1 MRVSVDRF
9 ILTVGN
15 YQLWGIRFS
24 QHFLFG
30 IRSKAFP
37 PWFPGW
43 GVSSRACFNC
53 LTYPKLLNVRRAWR
67 CSLDFYLP
75 PLNSL
80 CEKGIMN

>member
-43 GVSSRACFNC
+43 GVSSRACFDC
-53 LTYPKLLNVRRAWR
+53 LTYPKLLNVRLCRLR
-67 CSLDFYLP
+67 EKTLETVP
-75 PLNSL
+75 GNSL
-80 CEKGIMN
+80 CDKKG